1 MATLV
6 GTGTRRPSTASLPRI
21 PTRLLLVLLAVVLAN
36 VLWFFGAN
44 VLDSANQIPDA
55 GRDALHKLLL
65 LADVGAFMFMVAEWM
80 GPRLRYFTR
89 RLVLGAITV
98 FIIVALVY
106 FVLNAIPGEKWY
118 SHLLNVRNATPAHI
132 ANLKHVLGI
141 DRPIYV
147 QFLTYL
153 NQLIGIPPN
162 LGYSTALSE
171 TVWNAIITHIGPT
184 AILLGTSYVVQM
196 LIAIPVGV
204 ISAVKPYSK
213 IDTFVTSFSFFG
225 ISLPNYWFGSML
237 IYLFAILPIQL
248 GHSAIFPVGGQHTGE
263 QTGIGD
269 LAWHLVLPVIV
280 LAVQGIAQD
289 ARYTRSA
296 MLDVLGQD
304 YIRTARAKGLSG
316 WAVIMR
322 HAFRNSLLPIIT
334 LAGLE
339 IPQLFA
345 GAIITE
351 FVFNWHGMGQL
362 TVNQAESG
370 DLITVVGIMMVLAS
384 LVVIGNIIADLAYTL
399 ADPRIT
405 FGKRA

>member
-6 GTGTRRPSTASLPRI
+6 GTRPPTAASLPRL
-21 PTRLLLVLLAVVLAN
+21 PTRLLLILAAIVAGNLV
-36 VLWFFGAN
+36 WYFGAN
-44 VLDSANQIPDA
+44 ALLTIDQIPDT

-65 LADVGAFMFMVAEWM
+65 LADVGIGLFIVAEWM

-89 RLVLGAITV
+89 RMVLGALTV

-118 SHLLNVRNATPAHI
+118 SHLLNVRNQTPAQI
-132 ANLKHVLGI
+132 ALIMHHYGI
-141 DRPIYV
+141 DRPVYV
-147 QFLTYL
+147 QFLGYL
-153 NQLIGIPPN
+153 NQLIAIPPD
-162 LGYSTALSE
+162 LGYSSALSQ
-171 TVWNAIITHIGPT
+171 TVWDAISTHIGPT
-184 AILLGTSYVVQM
+184 AVLMTTAYVVQM

-213 IDTFVTSFSFFG
+213 VDSFVTGFSFFG
-225 ISLPNYWFGSML
+225 ISMPNYWFGSML
-237 IYLFAILPIQL
+237 IYVFAILPIQL

-263 QTGIGD
+263 QTGLGD

-304 YIRTARAKGLSG
+304 YIRTARAKGLTG
-316 WAVIMR
+316 YAVIMR

-370 DLITVVGIMMVLAS
+370 DLITVVGIMLVLAS

>member
-6 GTGTRRPSTASLPRI
+6 GTGTRRPSAASLPRV
-21 PTRLLLVLLAVVLAN
+21 PTRLLVVLLAVVLGN
-36 VLWFFGAN
+36 VVWFFGAN
-44 VLDSANQIPDA
+44 VLDSAGQVPDA

-65 LADVGAFMFMVAEWM
+65 LADVGVFMFMVAEWM

-98 FIIVALVY
+98 FIIVALIY

-153 NQLIGIPPN
+153 NQLIAIPPD

-362 TVNQAESG
+362 TVNQADSG

>member
-1 MATLV
+1 MATV
-6 GTGTRRPSTASLPRI
+6 AGTRRPVTAALPRI
-21 PTRLLLVLLAVVLAN
+21 PTRLLLILAAIAAAN
-36 VLWFFGAN
+36 ALCFYGAN
-44 VLDSANQIPDA
+44 ALDSINQIPDT

-65 LADVGAFMFMVAEWM
+65 LADVGTAMFMAAEWM

-98 FIIVALVY
+98 FIIITLIY

-118 SHLLNVRNATPAHI
+118 SHLLNIRNQTPEHLAAI
-132 ANLKHVLGI
+132 KHHYGI
-141 DRPIYV
+141 DRPVYV
-147 QFLTYL
+147 QFLAYL
-153 NQLIGIPPN
+153 NQLLNIPPD
-162 LGYSTALSE
+162 LGYSTPLSQ
-171 TVWNAIITHIGPT
+171 TVWDAISTHIGPT
-184 AILLGTSYVVQM
+184 AILMGTSYVVQM

-213 IDTFVTSFSFFG
+213 IDNFVTSFSFFG

-316 WAVIMR
+316 YAVIMR

-362 TVNQAESG
+362 TVDQAESG

-384 LVVIGNIIADLAYTL
+384 LVVIGNIVADLAYTL

-405 FGKRA
+405 FGKHA

>member
-6 GTGTRRPSTASLPRI
+6 GTGTRRPSAAALPRI
-21 PTRLLLVLLAVVLAN
+21 PTRLLVVLAIIIAGN
-36 VLWFFGAN
+36 VLWYFGAN
-44 VLDSANQIPDA
+44 ALDTTGQIPDK
-55 GRDALHKLLL
+55 GRDALHKMLVLV
-65 LADVGAFMFMVAEWM
+65 DIGAILTIAAEWM

-89 RLVLGAITV
+89 RMVLGAITV
-98 FIIVALVY
+98 FIIIALVY
-106 FVLNAIPGEKWY
+106 FVINAIPGEKWY
-118 SHLLNVRNATPAHI
+118 SHLLNTRNVTPQHI
-132 ANLKHVLGI
+132 AHLKHLLGI

-153 NQLIGIPPN
+153 NGLLQLPPD
-162 LGYSTALSE
+162 LGYSTALSQN
-171 TVWNAIITHIGPT
+171 VWDAIVTHIGPT
-184 AILLGTSYVVQM
+184 AILMITSYIVQM

-213 IDTFVTSFSFFG
+213 IDNFVTSFSFFG

-237 IYLFAILPIQL
+237 IYLFAILPIEV

-304 YIRTARAKGLSG
+304 YIRTARAKGLSETG
-316 WAVIMR
+316 VVIR
-322 HAFRNSLLPIIT
+322 HALKN
-334 LAGLE
+334 GL
-339 IPQLFA
+339 IQ
-345 GAIITE
+345 
-351 FVFNWHGMGQL
+351 
-362 TVNQAESG
+362 
-370 DLITVVGIMMVLAS
+370 
-384 LVVIGNIIADLAYTL
+384 
-399 ADPRIT
+399 
-405 FGKRA
+405 

>member
-1 MATLV
+1 MATV
-6 GTGTRRPSTASLPRI
+6 AGTRRPVTAALPRI
-21 PTRLLLVLLAVVLAN
+21 PTRLLLILAAIAAAN
-36 VLWFFGAN
+36 ALWFYGAN
-44 VLDSANQIPDA
+44 ALDSINQIPDT

-65 LADVGAFMFMVAEWM
+65 LADGGTAMFMAAEWM

-98 FIIVALVY
+98 FIIITLIY

-118 SHLLNVRNATPAHI
+118 SHLLNIRNQTPEHLAAI
-132 ANLKHVLGI
+132 KHHYGI
-141 DRPIYV
+141 DRPVYV
-147 QFLTYL
+147 QFLAYL
-153 NQLIGIPPN
+153 NQLLNIPPD
-162 LGYSTALSE
+162 LGYSTPLSQ
-171 TVWNAIITHIGPT
+171 TVWDAISTHIGPT
-184 AILLGTSYVVQM
+184 AILMGTSYVVQM

-213 IDTFVTSFSFFG
+213 IDNFVTSFSFFG

-316 WAVIMR
+316 YAVIMR

-362 TVNQAESG
+362 TVDQAESG

-384 LVVIGNIIADLAYTL
+384 LVVIGNIVADLAYTL

-405 FGKRA
+405 FGKHA

>member
-1 MATLV
+1 M
-6 GTGTRRPSTASLPRI
+6 PRV
-21 PTRLLLVLLAVVLAN
+21 PTRLLLILAAVLAAN
-36 VLWFFGAN
+36 AVWYFGAD
-44 VLDSANQIPDA
+44 LLMTAGQIPDT
-55 GRDALHKLLL
+55 GRDALRKLLL
-65 LADVGAFMFMVAEWM
+65 LADIGVGFFMAAEWM

-89 RLVLGAITV
+89 RMVLGALTV
-98 FIIVALVY
+98 FIIIALVY

-118 SHLLNVRNATPAHI
+118 SHLLNVRNATPEHI
-132 ANLKHVLGI
+132 AAIKHHYGI
-141 DRPIYV
+141 DRPVYV
-147 QFLTYL
+147 QFLGYL
-153 NQLIGIPPN
+153 NQLIALPPD
-162 LGYSTALSE
+162 LGYSTPLSQ
-171 TVWNAIITHIGPT
+171 TVWDAISSHVGPT
-184 AILLGTSYVVQM
+184 AVLMITAYVVQM
-196 LIAIPVGV
+196 LIAIPIGV
-204 ISAVKPYSK
+204 ISAVRPYSK
-213 IDTFVTSFSFFG
+213 LDSFVTGFSFFG
-225 ISLPNYWFGSML
+225 ISMPNYWFGSML

-248 GHSAIFPVGGQHTGE
+248 GHNAIFPVGGQHTGE

-269 LAWHLVLPVIV
+269 LAWHLVLPVVV

-316 WAVIMR
+316 YSVIMR

-370 DLITVVGIMMVLAS
+370 DLITVVGIMLVLAT
-384 LVVIGNIIADLAYTL
+384 LVVIGNIVADLAYTL

>member
-6 GTGTRRPSTASLPRI
+6 GTRPPAAAALPRI
-21 PTRLLLVLLAVVLAN
+21 PTRLLIVLAAVAAGN
-36 VLWFFGAN
+36 LLWYFGAN
-44 VLDSANQIPDA
+44 ALDSLNQVPDA
-55 GRDALHKLLL
+55 GRDALHSLLYF
-65 LADVGAFMFMVAEWM
+65 ADVGIALFMAAEWM
-80 GPRLRYFTR
+80 SPRLRYFTR

-98 FIIVALVY
+98 FIIVTLVY
-106 FVLNAIPGEKWY
+106 FVINAIPGEKWY
-118 SHLLNVRNATPAHI
+118 SHLLTCRNCTQAHI
-132 ANLKHVLGI
+132 DNLRHVLGI
-141 DRPIYV
+141 DRPVYV
-147 QFLTYL
+147 QYLTYL
-153 NQLIGIPPN
+153 NQVLAIPPN
-162 LGYSTALSE
+162 LGYSTALSQN
-171 TVWNAIITHIGPT
+171 VWDAIATHIGPT
-184 AILLGTSYVVQM
+184 AILMGTAYIVQM

-213 IDTFVTSFSFFG
+213 IDNFVTSFSFFG

-316 WAVIMR
+316 YTVIMR

-405 FGKRA
+405 FGKHA

>member
-6 GTGTRRPSTASLPRI
+6 GTRRPSAGALPRI
-21 PTRLLLVLLAVVLAN
+21 PTRLLIIIAAVVAAN
-36 VLWFFGAN
+36 LLWFFGAN
-44 VLDSANQIPDA
+44 ALDSTGQVPDN

-65 LADVGAFMFMVAEWM
+65 LADVGTVMFMAAEWM
-80 GPRLRYFTR
+80 GPRLRYFIR

-98 FIIVALVY
+98 LLIVTLVY

-118 SHLLNVRNATPAHI
+118 SHLLNVRGATPEHI
-132 ANLKHVLGI
+132 ANLRHVLGI
-141 DRPIYV
+141 DRPVYV

-153 NQLIGIPPN
+153 NQLIAIPPD
-162 LGYSTALSE
+162 LGYSTALSQ
-171 TVWNAIITHIGPT
+171 TVWDAIITHIGPT
-184 AILLGTSYVVQM
+184 AILLGTAYVVQM

-204 ISAVKPYSK
+204 ISAVRPYSK

-237 IYLFAILPIQL
+237 IYVFAILPIQL

-384 LVVIGNIIADLAYTL
+384 LVVIGNIVADLAYTL

>member
-6 GTGTRRPSTASLPRI
+6 GTGTRRPSAATLPRI
-21 PTRLLLVLLAVVLAN
+21 PTRLLLILAAIAAGNLL
-36 VLWFFGAN
+36 WYFGAN
-44 VLDSANQIPDA
+44 ALDSVGQVPDA
-55 GRDALHKLLL
+55 GRDALHKLLVL
-65 LADVGAFMFMVAEWM
+65 VDVGVFMFMVAEWM

-98 FIIVALVY
+98 FIIIALIY

-118 SHLLNVRNATPAHI
+118 SHLFNVRNATPAHI
-132 ANLKHVLGI
+132 ANLRHVLGI
-141 DRPIYV
+141 DRPLYV

-153 NQLIGIPPN
+153 NQLLAIPPD
-162 LGYSTALSE
+162 LGYSSALSQ

-184 AILLGTSYVVQM
+184 AILMSTSYVLQM

-213 IDTFVTSFSFFG
+213 IDNFVTSFSFFG

-237 IYLFAILPIQL
+237 IYLFAILPIQV

-316 WAVIMR
+316 WAVIIR

-384 LVVIGNIIADLAYTL
+384 LVVIGNIVADLAYTL

>member
-6 GTGTRRPSTASLPRI
+6 GTRPPTAASLPRV
-21 PTRLLLVLLAVVLAN
+21 PTRLLLIIAAIVASNLV
-36 VLWFFGAN
+36 WYFGAN
-44 VLDSANQIPDA
+44 ALLNINQIPDT

-65 LADVGAFMFMVAEWM
+65 LTDIGIGLFIVAEWM

-89 RLVLGAITV
+89 RMVLGALTV

-118 SHLLNVRNATPAHI
+118 SHLLNVRNQTPQHLAEI
-132 ANLKHVLGI
+132 KHHYGI
-141 DRPIYV
+141 DRPVYV
-147 QFLTYL
+147 QFLAYL
-153 NQLIGIPPN
+153 NQLVAIPPD
-162 LGYSTALSE
+162 LGYSTPLSQ
-171 TVWNAIITHIGPT
+171 TVWDAISSHIGPT
-184 AILLGTSYVVQM
+184 AILMSTAYIVQM

-213 IDTFVTSFSFFG
+213 VDSFVTGFSFFG
-225 ISLPNYWFGSML
+225 ISMPNYWFGSML

-248 GHSAIFPVGGQHTGE
+248 GHNAIFPVGGQHTGE
-263 QTGIGD
+263 QTGLGD

-316 WAVIMR
+316 YAVIMR

-362 TVNQAESG
+362 TVDQAESG
-370 DLITVVGIMMVLAS
+370 DLITVVGIMLVLAS

>member
-1 MATLV
+1 MATLA
-6 GTGTRRPSTASLPRI
+6 GAATRRPQAPSVPRV
-21 PTRLLLVLLAVVLAN
+21 PVRLLAVLAALLAAN
-36 VLWFFGAN
+36 LVWYFGAN
-44 VLDSANQIPDA
+44 ALDSAGAIPDA

-65 LADVGAFMFMVAEWM
+65 LADVGAVLFIVAEWM

-89 RLVLGAITV
+89 RIVLGALTI
-98 FIIVALVY
+98 FIIVVLVY
-106 FVLNAIPGEKWY
+106 FVINAIPGEHWY
-118 SHLLNVRNATPAHI
+118 DRYLQVRNASPAHI
-132 ANLKHVLGI
+132 AHIRHLLGI
-141 DRPIYV
+141 DRPLFV

-153 NQLIGIPPN
+153 NQFLAIPPD
-162 LGYSTALSE
+162 LGYSANLSE
-171 TVWNAIITHIGPT
+171 TVWFAITTHIGPT
-184 AILLGTSYVVQM
+184 AVLMGTAYVVQM

-213 IDTFVTSFSFFG
+213 IDNFVTSFSFFG

-237 IYLFAILPIQL
+237 IFVFAILPVEL
-248 GHSAIFPVGGQHTGE
+248 GHNAIFPVGGQHTGD

-289 ARYTRSA
+289 ARFTRSA

-362 TVNQAESG
+362 TVNQAENG
-370 DLITVVGIMMVLAS
+370 DFITVVGILMVLAS

-405 FGKRA
+405 LGKHV

>member
-6 GTGTRRPSTASLPRI
+6 GTGTRRPSAASLPRV
-21 PTRLLLVLLAVVLAN
+21 PTRLLVVLLAVVAANLA
-36 VLWFFGAN
+36 WYYGAN
-44 VLDSANQIPDA
+44 VLDSTGQVPDA

-65 LADVGAFMFMVAEWM
+65 LADVGTVMFMVAEWM

-132 ANLKHVLGI
+132 ANIKHVLGI
-141 DRPIYV
+141 DRPVYV

-153 NQLIGIPPN
+153 NQLIALPPD

-184 AILLGTSYVVQM
+184 AILLGTAYVVQM

-213 IDTFVTSFSFFG
+213 IDTFVTGFSFFG

-384 LVVIGNIIADLAYTL
+384 LVVIGNIVADLAYTL

-405 FGKRA
+405 YGKRA

>member
-6 GTGTRRPSTASLPRI
+6 GTQPRREVSLPRI
-21 PTRLLLVLLAVVLAN
+21 PTRLLMILAIIAAANLV
-36 VLWFFGAN
+36 WYFGAN
-44 VLDSANQIPDA
+44 ALDSANQIPDA

-65 LADVGAFMFMVAEWM
+65 FADVGTVVFIAAEWT
-80 GPRLRYFTR
+80 GPRMRYFMR

-98 FIIVALVY
+98 FIIITLIY

-118 SHLLNVRNATPAHI
+118 SHLLNVRNQTAEHL
-132 ANLKHVLGI
+132 ANIEHLLGI
-141 DRPIYV
+141 DRPVYV
-147 QFLTYL
+147 QYLTYL
-153 NQLIGIPPN
+153 NQLIALPPN
-162 LGYSTALSE
+162 LGYSTALSQP
-171 TVWNAIITHIGPT
+171 VWDAIASHVGPT
-184 AILLGTSYVVQM
+184 AVLMGTAYVVQM

-213 IDTFVTSFSFFG
+213 IDNFVTSFSFFG

-316 WAVIMR
+316 YAVIMR

-370 DLITVVGIMMVLAS
+370 DLITVVGIMLVLAS
-384 LVVIGNIIADLAYTL
+384 LVVIGNIVADLAYTL

>member
-1 MATLV
+1 MATV
-6 GTGTRRPSTASLPRI
+6 AGTRRPVTAALPRI
-21 PTRLLLVLLAVVLAN
+21 PTRLLLILAAIAAAN
-36 VLWFFGAN
+36 ALWFYGAN
-44 VLDSANQIPDA
+44 ALDSINQIPDT

-65 LADVGAFMFMVAEWM
+65 LADVGTAMFMAAEWM

-98 FIIVALVY
+98 FIIITLIY

-118 SHLLNVRNATPAHI
+118 SHLLNIRNQTPEHLAAI
-132 ANLKHVLGI
+132 KHHYGI
-141 DRPIYV
+141 DRPVYV
-147 QFLTYL
+147 QFLAYL
-153 NQLIGIPPN
+153 NQLLNIPPD
-162 LGYSTALSE
+162 LGYSTPLSQ
-171 TVWNAIITHIGPT
+171 TVWDAISTHIGPT
-184 AILLGTSYVVQM
+184 AILMGTSYVVQM

-213 IDTFVTSFSFFG
+213 IDNFVTSFSFFG

-263 QTGIGD
+263 QTGIAD

-316 WAVIMR
+316 YAVIMR

-362 TVNQAESG
+362 TVDQAESG

-384 LVVIGNIIADLAYTL
+384 LVVIGNIVADLAYTL

-405 FGKRA
+405 FGKHA